1 MVKSNQN
8 QDERMQSFLVYAMVI
23 IVLIAMSFNIA
34 AGAAPAAPFLLQQ
47 AWAQIP
53 SSSDGTIAGADEGS
67 NNNNNNNNTRSLTFK
82 ELFARAKDSVVQVT
96 VSGTPLSFANNSTF
110 GIGSGFV
117 FDRQGHIVTNN
128 HVIYGGS
135 NVTVTFSNGTIY
147 TAEVVGADMF
157 SDIAVL
163 KVVTKEEQ
171 ETTQGVNKGLIP
183 LPLGNSS
190 ILSIGD
196 EVAAIGNPFGLTG
209 SMTTGVVS
217 GLGRLLPIQNTNIT
231 TIPGA
236 GAFSIP
242 NIIQTDAAINP
253 GNSGGPLLNTNGEVV
268 GLNTAGLSS
277 GPFSSGVGFSIPSDT
292 LRIIV
297 PALIANG
304 TYLHPWIGVAGTD
317 IIPEIALA
325 LDLEEARGFLVTE
338 ITPASPA
345 DMSGIRGGDMPI
357 TNITGFEELR
367 LGGDIIM
374 SVDNQKVNKTDD
386 LLSYIETN
394 KQVGDTVTMTILR
407 DGSLMEIGL
416 VLGSRPI
423 G

>member
-1 MVKSNQN
+1 
-8 QDERMQSFLVYAMVI
+8 MVI
-23 IVLIAMSFNIA
+23 FVVISLSFNVA
-34 AGAAPAAPFLLQQ
+34 AEATGLSPFLLQQ

-53 SSSDGTIAGADEGS
+53 SSNDGAIVGADEGS
-67 NNNNNNNNTRSLTFK
+67 NNNNNRSLTFK

-96 VSGTPLSFANNSTF
+96 VSGTPLSFANNSAF

-117 FDRQGHIVTNN
+117 FDSQGHIVTNN
-128 HVIYGGS
+128 HVIYGGR

-147 TAEVVGADMF
+147 TAEVVGTDMF

-163 KVVTKEEQ
+163 KVVTKEE
-171 ETTQGVNKGLIP
+171 ETAQGVSKGFIP

-190 ILSIGD
+190 MLAIGD

-217 GLGRLLPIQNTNIT
+217 GLGRLIPIQTTNIT
-231 TIPGA
+231 TTPEA
-236 GAFSIP
+236 RAFSIP

-253 GNSGGPLLNTNGEVV
+253 GNSGGPLLNMNGEVV
-268 GLNTAGLSS
+268 GLNTAILSS
-277 GPFSSGVGFSIPSDT
+277 GQFFSGIGFSIPSDT

-304 TYLHPWIGVAGTD
+304 TFLHPWIGVGGID
-317 IIPEIALA
+317 ITPEIALA
-325 LDLEEARGFLVTE
+325 LGLEEARGLLVVDV
-338 ITPASPA
+338 TPGSPA
-345 DMSGIRGGDMPI
+345 DKSGIRGGDTPI
-357 TNITGFEELR
+357 ANITGFEELR

-374 SVDNQKVNKTDD
+374 NVDDQRVNKTDD

-407 DGSLMEIGL
+407 DGKLIEIDL

>member
-1 MVKSNQN
+1 
-8 QDERMQSFLVYAMVI
+8 MVI
-23 IVLIAMSFNIA
+23 FVVITMSFNVAAIA
-34 AGAAPAAPFLLQQ
+34 TGPAPFLLQQ
-47 AWAQIP
+47 ARAQIQ
-53 SSSDGTIAGADEGS
+53 SSNDGAIMGADEGS
-67 NNNNNNNNTRSLTFK
+67 NNNNNSLTFK

-96 VSGTPLSFANNSTF
+96 VRGTPLPFVNNLTLA
-110 GIGSGFV
+110 IGSGFV

-135 NVTVTFSNGTIY
+135 NVTITFSNGTIY
-147 TAEVVGADMF
+147 TAEVVGADIF

-163 KVVTKEEQ
+163 KVVTKEE
-171 ETTQGVNKGLIP
+171 ETAQGVSKGFIP

-190 ILSIGD
+190 MLAIGD

-217 GLGRLLPIQNTNIT
+217 GLGRLIPIQTTNIT
-231 TIPGA
+231 TTPEA
-236 GAFSIP
+236 RAFSIP

-253 GNSGGPLLNTNGEVV
+253 GNSGGPLLNMNGEVV
-268 GLNTAGLSS
+268 GLNTAILSS
-277 GPFSSGVGFSIPSDT
+277 GQFFSGIGFSIPSDT

-304 TYLHPWIGVAGTD
+304 TYLHPWVGVGGTD
-317 IIPEIALA
+317 ITPEIALA
-325 LDLEEARGFLVTE
+325 LGLEEARGFLVTD
-338 ITPASPA
+338 ITPSSPA
-345 DMSGIRGGDMPI
+345 DKSGIRGGDMPI
-357 TNITGFEELR
+357 TNITGFEGLR

-374 SVDNQKVNKTDD
+374 NVDDQRVNKTDD

-407 DGSLMEIGL
+407 DGKLIEIDL

>member
-1 MVKSNQN
+1 MRSF
-8 QDERMQSFLVYAMVI
+8 FLVYVVVI
-23 IVLIAMSFNIA
+23 FVLITMSFNIA
-34 AGAAPAAPFLLQQ
+34 AGTAPAAPFLLQQ
-47 AWAQIP
+47 VWAQIP
-53 SSSDGTIAGADEGS
+53 SSNDRAIVGADEGS
-67 NNNNNNNNTRSLTFK
+67 NNNNNNNRSLTFK

-96 VSGTPLSFANNSTF
+96 VSGTPLSFANNSAF

-117 FDRQGHIVTNN
+117 FDSQGHIVTNN

-147 TAEVVGADMF
+147 TAEVVGTDVF

-163 KVVTKEEQ
+163 KLVTKEEQ
-171 ETTQGVNKGLIP
+171 ETTQGVSKGLIP

-190 ILSIGD
+190 MLSIGE

-217 GLGRLLPIQNTNIT
+217 GLGRLLPIQTTNIT

-253 GNSGGPLLNTNGEVV
+253 GNSGGPLLNKNGQVV
-268 GLNTAGLSS
+268 GLNTAGLLS
-277 GPFSSGVGFSIPSDT
+277 GQFSSGIGFSIPSDT
-292 LRIIV
+292 LRRIV

-304 TYLHPWIGVAGTD
+304 TYLHPWIGVAGPD

-325 LDLEEARGFLVTE
+325 LGLGEARGFLVTE
-338 ITPASPA
+338 IAPGSPA
-345 DMSGIRGGDMPI
+345 DRSGIRGGDMPV

-374 SVDNQKVNKTDD
+374 NVDDQKVNKTDD

-407 DGSLMEIGL
+407 DGNLIEIDL
-416 VLGSRPI
+416 VLEARPM

>member
-1 MVKSNQN
+1 
-8 QDERMQSFLVYAMVI
+8 MVI
-23 IVLIAMSFNIA
+23 FVVIIMSFNVA
-34 AGAAPAAPFLLQQ
+34 AGATGPAPFLLQQ
-47 AWAQIP
+47 AWAQIQ
-53 SSSDGTIAGADEGS
+53 SSNDGAIMGADEGG
-67 NNNNNNNNTRSLTFK
+67 NNNNNNSLTFK

-96 VSGTPLSFANNSTF
+96 VRGTPFPFVDNSTF
-110 GIGSGFV
+110 AIGSGFV
-117 FDRQGHIVTNN
+117 FDRQGHIITNN

-147 TAEVVGADMF
+147 TAEVVGADIF

-163 KVVTKEEQ
+163 NVVTKEE
-171 ETTQGVNKGLIP
+171 ESAQGVSKEFIP

-190 ILSIGD
+190 ILAIGD

-217 GLGRLLPIQNTNIT
+217 GLGRLIPIQTTNIT
-231 TIPGA
+231 TTPEA
-236 GAFSIP
+236 RAFSIP

-253 GNSGGPLLNTNGEVV
+253 GNSGGPLLNMNGEVV
-268 GLNTAGLSS
+268 GLNTAVLSS
-277 GPFSSGVGFSIPSDT
+277 GQFFSGIGFSIPSDT
-292 LRIIV
+292 LRTIV

-304 TYLHPWIGVAGTD
+304 TYLHPWVGIAGTD

-325 LDLEEARGFLVTE
+325 LGLEEARGVLVVD
-338 ITPASPA
+338 ITPGSPA
-345 DMSGIRGGDMPI
+345 DKSGIRGGDMPV
-357 TNITGFEELR
+357 TNITGIEELR

-374 SVDNQKVNKTDD
+374 NVDDQRVNKTDD

-407 DGSLMEIGL
+407 DGELIEIDL
-416 VLGSRPI
+416 VLGSRPA

>member
-1 MVKSNQN
+1 
-8 QDERMQSFLVYAMVI
+8 MVI
-23 IVLIAMSFNIA
+23 FVVITMSFNVAAIA
-34 AGAAPAAPFLLQQ
+34 TGPAPFLLQQ
-47 AWAQIP
+47 ARAQIQ
-53 SSSDGTIAGADEGS
+53 SSNDGAITGADEGS
-67 NNNNNNNNTRSLTFK
+67 NNNNNNNSLTFK

-96 VSGTPLSFANNSTF
+96 VRGTPSPFVNNLTLA
-110 GIGSGFV
+110 IGSGFV

-147 TAEVVGADMF
+147 TAEVVGADIF

-163 KVVTKEEQ
+163 KVVTKEE
-171 ETTQGVNKGLIP
+171 ETAQGVSKGFIP

-190 ILSIGD
+190 MLAIGD

-217 GLGRLLPIQNTNIT
+217 GLGRLIPIQTTNIT
-231 TIPGA
+231 TTPEA
-236 GAFSIP
+236 AAFSIP

-253 GNSGGPLLNTNGEVV
+253 GNSGGPLLNMKGEVV
-268 GLNTAGLSS
+268 GLNTAILSS
-277 GPFSSGVGFSIPSDT
+277 GEFFSGIGFSIPSDT

-304 TYLHPWIGVAGTD
+304 TYLHPWVGVGGTD
-317 IIPEIALA
+317 VTPEIALA
-325 LDLEEARGFLVTE
+325 LGLEEAKGFLVTD
-338 ITPASPA
+338 IIPGSPA
-345 DMSGIRGGDMPI
+345 DEYGIRGGDMPI
-357 TNITGFEELR
+357 SNITGFEGLR

-374 SVDNQKVNKTDD
+374 KVDDQIVNKTDD
-386 LLSYIETN
+386 FLSYIETK

-407 DGSLMEIGL
+407 DGKLIEIDL

>member
-1 MVKSNQN
+1 
-8 QDERMQSFLVYAMVI
+8 MVI
-23 IVLIAMSFNIA
+23 FVVITMSFNVAAIA
-34 AGAAPAAPFLLQQ
+34 TGPAPFLLQQ
-47 AWAQIP
+47 ARAQIQ
-53 SSSDGTIAGADEGS
+53 SSNDGAIMGADEGS
-67 NNNNNNNNTRSLTFK
+67 NNNNNTLTFK

-96 VSGTPLSFANNSTF
+96 VRGTPLPFVNNLTLA
-110 GIGSGFV
+110 IGSGFV

-128 HVIYGGS
+128 HVIYGGGS

-147 TAEVVGADMF
+147 TAEVVGADLF

-163 KVVTKEEQ
+163 KVVTKEE
-171 ETTQGVNKGLIP
+171 ETAQGVSKGFIP

-190 ILSIGD
+190 MLAIGD

-217 GLGRLLPIQNTNIT
+217 GLGRLIPIQTTNIT
-231 TIPGA
+231 TTPEA
-236 GAFSIP
+236 RAFSIP

-253 GNSGGPLLNTNGEVV
+253 GNSGGPLLNMKGEVV
-268 GLNTAGLSS
+268 GLNTAILSS
-277 GPFSSGVGFSIPSDT
+277 GEFFSGIGFSIPSDT
-292 LRIIV
+292 LRIII

-304 TYLHPWIGVAGTD
+304 TYLHPWVGVGGTD
-317 IIPEIALA
+317 ITPEIALA
-325 LDLEEARGFLVTE
+325 LGLEEARGFLVTD
-338 ITPASPA
+338 IAPGSPA
-345 DMSGIRGGDMPI
+345 DKSGIRGGDTPI

-374 SVDNQKVNKTDD
+374 NVDDQRVNKTDD

-407 DGSLMEIGL
+407 DGKLIEIDL

>member
-1 MVKSNQN
+1 
-8 QDERMQSFLVYAMVI
+8 MVI
-23 IVLIAMSFNIA
+23 FVLVTMSFNIA
-34 AGAAPAAPFLLQQ
+34 AGAVPAAPFLLQQ

-53 SSSDGTIAGADEGS
+53 SSNDGAIVGADEGS
-67 NNNNNNNNTRSLTFK
+67 NNNSNRSLTFK

-96 VSGTPLSFANNSTF
+96 VSGTPLSFGNNSIF

-117 FDRQGHIVTNN
+117 IDSQGHIVTNN

-147 TAEVVGADMF
+147 TAEVVGADIF

-171 ETTQGVNKGLIP
+171 ETTEGVNKGLIP

-190 ILSIGD
+190 MLSIGD

-217 GLGRLLPIQNTNIT
+217 GLGRLLPIQTTNIT
-231 TIPGA
+231 TLPGA

-253 GNSGGPLLNTNGEVV
+253 GNSGGPLLNRNGEVV

-277 GPFSSGVGFSIPSDT
+277 GQFSSGIGFSVPSDT
-292 LRIIV
+292 LRTIV

-325 LDLEEARGFLVTE
+325 LGLEEARGFLVTE
-338 ITPASPA
+338 ITPGSPA
-345 DMSGIRGGDMPI
+345 DKSGIRGGDMPV

-374 SVDNQKVNKTDD
+374 NVDDQKVNKTDD

-407 DGSLMEIGL
+407 DGNLIEIDL

>member
-1 MVKSNQN
+1 
-8 QDERMQSFLVYAMVI
+8 MQSFLVYAMVI
-23 IVLIAMSFNIA
+23 IVLIAMSFNID

-53 SSSDGTIAGADEGS
+53 SSSDGAIAGADEGS
-67 NNNNNNNNTRSLTFK
+67 NNNNSNTRSLTFK

-163 KVVTKEEQ
+163 KVVTKEEE

-277 GPFSSGVGFSIPSDT
+277 GPFSSGIGFSIPSDT
-292 LRIIV
+292 IRIIV

-304 TYLHPWIGVAGTD
+304 TYLHPWIGVAGAD

-325 LDLEEARGFLVTE
+325 LGLEEARGFLVTE

>member
-1 MVKSNQN
+1 
-8 QDERMQSFLVYAMVI
+8 MVI
-23 IVLIAMSFNIA
+23 FVLITMSFKIA
-34 AGAAPAAPFLLQQ
+34 AGAAPAAQFLLQQ
-47 AWAQIP
+47 TWAQIP
-53 SSSDGTIAGADEGS
+53 SSNDGAIVGADEGS
-67 NNNNNNNNTRSLTFK
+67 NNNNNRSLTFK
-82 ELFARAKDSVVQVT
+82 ELFARANDSVVQVT
-96 VSGTPLSFANNSTF
+96 VSGTPLSSANNSAI

-117 FDRQGHIVTNN
+117 FDSQGHIVTNN

-147 TAEVVGADMF
+147 TAEVVGTDMF

-163 KVVTKEEQ
+163 KVVTKEGQ
-171 ETTQGVNKGLIP
+171 ETTQGMNEGLIP

-190 ILSIGD
+190 MLSIGD

-217 GLGRLLPIQNTNIT
+217 GLGRLLPIQTTNIT

-277 GPFSSGVGFSIPSDT
+277 GQFSSGIGFSIPSDT

-325 LDLEEARGFLVTE
+325 LGLEEARGFLVTE
-338 ITPASPA
+338 ITPGSPA
-345 DMSGIRGGDMPI
+345 DKSGIRGGDMPV

-374 SVDNQKVNKTDD
+374 NVDDQKVNKTDD

-407 DGSLMEIGL
+407 DDNLIEIDL

>member
-1 MVKSNQN
+1 
-8 QDERMQSFLVYAMVI
+8 
-23 IVLIAMSFNIA
+23 
-34 AGAAPAAPFLLQQ
+34 
-47 AWAQIP
+47 
-53 SSSDGTIAGADEGS
+53 
-67 NNNNNNNNTRSLTFK
+67 
-82 ELFARAKDSVVQVT
+82 VVQVT
-96 VSGTPLSFANNSTF
+96 VRGTPLAFVNNSAF
-110 GIGSGFV
+110 AIGSGFV

-128 HVIYGGS
+128 HVIFGGP

-163 KVVTKEEQ
+163 KVVTKEE
-171 ETTQGVNKGLIP
+171 ETAQGVSKGFIP
-183 LPLGNSS
+183 LQLGNSS
-190 ILSIGD
+190 NLAIGD

-217 GLGRLLPIQNTNIT
+217 GLGRLIPIQTTNIT
-231 TIPGA
+231 TTPEA
-236 GAFSIP
+236 RAFSIP

-253 GNSGGPLLNTNGEVV
+253 GNSGGPLLNMNGEVV
-268 GLNTAGLSS
+268 GLNTAVLSS
-277 GPFSSGVGFSIPSDT
+277 GQFFSGIGFSIPSDT

-304 TYLHPWIGVAGTD
+304 TYLHPWVGVAGID
-317 IIPEIALA
+317 ITPEIALA
-325 LDLEEARGFLVTE
+325 LGLEEARGLLVVD
-338 ITPASPA
+338 ITPGSPA
-345 DMSGIRGGDMPI
+345 DKSGIRGGDMPI

-374 SVDNQKVNKTDD
+374 NVDDQRVNKTDD

-407 DGSLMEIGL
+407 DGKLIEIDL

>member
-1 MVKSNQN
+1 
-8 QDERMQSFLVYAMVI
+8 MVI
-23 IVLIAMSFNIA
+23 FVIITMSFNIA
-34 AGAAPAAPFLLQQ
+34 AGATPAAPFLLQQ

-53 SSSDGTIAGADEGS
+53 SSSDGAIAGADEGS
-67 NNNNNNNNTRSLTFK
+67 NNTNNNNSSLTFK

-96 VSGTPLSFANNSTF
+96 VSGTPLPFVNNSAF

-117 FDRQGHIVTNN
+117 FDSQGHIVTNN

-163 KVVTKEEQ
+163 EVVTKEEQ

-190 ILSIGD
+190 MLSIGD

-217 GLGRLLPIQNTNIT
+217 GLGRLLPIQATNIT

-277 GPFSSGVGFSIPSDT
+277 GPISSGIGFSIPSDT

-304 TYLHPWIGVAGTD
+304 TYLHPWIGVAGTV

-325 LDLEEARGFLVTE
+325 LGLEEARGFLVTE
-338 ITPASPA
+338 ITPGSPA
-345 DMSGIRGGDMPI
+345 DKSGIRGGDMPI

-386 LLSYIETN
+386 LISYIETN

>member
-1 MVKSNQN
+1 
-8 QDERMQSFLVYAMVI
+8 MVI
-23 IVLIAMSFNIA
+23 FVVISLSFNVA
-34 AGAAPAAPFLLQQ
+34 AGATVPSPFLLQQ

-53 SSSDGTIAGADEGS
+53 SSNDGAIMGADEGS
-67 NNNNNNNNTRSLTFK
+67 NNNNNNSSLTFK

-96 VSGTPLSFANNSTF
+96 VRGTPLAFVNNSIF
-110 GIGSGFV
+110 AIGSGFI
-117 FDRQGHIVTNN
+117 FDSQGHIVTNN
-128 HVIYGGS
+128 HVVYGGS

-147 TAEVVGADMF
+147 TAEVVGADLF

-163 KVVTKEEQ
+163 KVVTKEE
-171 ETTQGVNKGLIP
+171 ETAQGVSKGFIP

-190 ILSIGD
+190 MLAIGD

-209 SMTTGVVS
+209 SMTTGIVS
-217 GLGRLLPIQNTNIT
+217 GLGRLIPIQTTNIT
-231 TIPGA
+231 TTPET

-253 GNSGGPLLNTNGEVV
+253 GNSGGPLLNMKGEVV
-268 GLNTAGLSS
+268 GLNTAILSS
-277 GPFSSGVGFSIPSDT
+277 GEFFSGIGFSIPSDT
-292 LRIIV
+292 LRIII

-304 TYLHPWIGVAGTD
+304 TYLHPWVGVGGTD
-317 IIPEIALA
+317 ITPDIALA
-325 LDLEEARGFLVTE
+325 LGLEEARGFLVTD
-338 ITPASPA
+338 IAPGSPA
-345 DMSGIRGGDMPI
+345 DKSGIRGGDTPI

-374 SVDNQKVNKTDD
+374 NVDDQRVNKTDD

-407 DGSLMEIGL
+407 DGKLIEIDL

>member
-1 MVKSNQN
+1 
-8 QDERMQSFLVYAMVI
+8 MVI
-23 IVLIAMSFNIA
+23 FVVITMSFNVAAIA
-34 AGAAPAAPFLLQQ
+34 TGPAPFLLQQ
-47 AWAQIP
+47 ARAQIQ
-53 SSSDGTIAGADEGS
+53 SSNDGAIMGADEGS
-67 NNNNNNNNTRSLTFK
+67 NNNNNSLTFK

-96 VSGTPLSFANNSTF
+96 VRGTPLPFVNNLTLA
-110 GIGSGFV
+110 IGSGFV

-147 TAEVVGADMF
+147 TAEVVGADIF

-163 KVVTKEEQ
+163 KVVTKEE
-171 ETTQGVNKGLIP
+171 ETAQGVNKGFIP

-190 ILSIGD
+190 MLAIGD

-217 GLGRLLPIQNTNIT
+217 GLGRLIPIQTTNIT
-231 TIPGA
+231 TTPEA
-236 GAFSIP
+236 RAFSIP

-253 GNSGGPLLNTNGEVV
+253 GNSGGPLLNMNGEVV
-268 GLNTAGLSS
+268 GLNTAVLSS
-277 GPFSSGVGFSIPSDT
+277 GQFFSGIGFSIPSDT

-304 TYLHPWIGVAGTD
+304 TYLHPWVGVAGID
-317 IIPEIALA
+317 ITPEIALA
-325 LDLEEARGFLVTE
+325 LGLEEARGLLVVD
-338 ITPASPA
+338 ITPDSPA
-345 DMSGIRGGDMPI
+345 DKSGIRGGDMPI

-374 SVDNQKVNKTDD
+374 NVDDQRVNKTDD

-407 DGSLMEIGL
+407 DGKLIEIDL

>member
-1 MVKSNQN
+1 MVKSNQKH
-8 QDERMQSFLVYAMVI
+8 DECVRPFLVYAMVI
-23 IVLIAMSFNIA
+23 FVVITMSFNVT
-34 AGAAPAAPFLLQQ
+34 AGATEPALFLLQH
-47 AWAQIP
+47 AWAQIQ
-53 SSSDGTIAGADEGS
+53 SSNDGAVVGADEGS
-67 NNNNNNNNTRSLTFK
+67 NNNNSSLTFK

-96 VSGTPLSFANNSTF
+96 VRGTPLPFVNNSAF
-110 GIGSGFV
+110 AIGSGFV

-135 NVTVTFSNGTIY
+135 NVTVTFSNGSIY
-147 TAEVVGADMF
+147 TAEVVGADIF

-163 KVVTKEEQ
+163 KVITKEGESA
-171 ETTQGVNKGLIP
+171 QGVSQGFIP

-190 ILSIGD
+190 VLAIGD

-217 GLGRLLPIQNTNIT
+217 GLGRLIPIQTTNIT
-231 TIPGA
+231 TTPEA
-236 GAFSIP
+236 RAFSIP

-253 GNSGGPLLNTNGEVV
+253 GNSGGPLLNMKGEVV
-268 GLNTAGLSS
+268 GLNTAILSS
-277 GPFSSGVGFSIPSDT
+277 AQFFSGIGFSIPSET
-292 LRIIV
+292 LRIVV

-304 TYLHPWIGVAGTD
+304 TYLHPWVGVAGTD
-317 IIPEIALA
+317 ITPEIALA
-325 LDLEEARGFLVTE
+325 LGLEEARGFLVTD
-338 ITPASPA
+338 ITPGSPA
-345 DMSGIRGGDMPI
+345 DKSGIRGGDMPF

-374 SVDNQKVNKTDD
+374 NVDDQRVNKTDD

-407 DGSLMEIGL
+407 DGELIEIDL

>member
-8 QDERMQSFLVYAMVI
+8 QDECVRSFLVYAMATFG
-23 IVLIAMSFNIA
+23 LFTMSFNTA

-53 SSSDGTIAGADEGS
+53 SINDGAIIVGADEGGNNSS
-67 NNNNNNNNTRSLTFK
+67 NINRSLTFK
-82 ELFARAKDSVVQVT
+82 ELFARANDSVVQVT
-96 VSGTPLSFANNSTF
+96 VSGMPLSFANNSAF

-117 FDRQGHIVTNN
+117 FDSQGHIVTNN
-128 HVIYGGS
+128 HVIHGGS

-147 TAEVVGADMF
+147 PAEVVGADIF

-171 ETTQGVNKGLIP
+171 AITQGENKGLIP

-190 ILSIGD
+190 MLSIGD

-217 GLGRLLPIQNTNIT
+217 GLGRLLPIQTTNIT

-277 GPFSSGVGFSIPSDT
+277 GQFSSGIGFSIPSDT

-325 LDLEEARGFLVTE
+325 LGLEEARGFLVTE
-338 ITPASPA
+338 ITPGSPA
-345 DMSGIRGGDMPI
+345 DKSGIRGGDMPV

-374 SVDNQKVNKTDD
+374 NVDDRKVNKTDD
-386 LLSYIETN
+386 LLAYIETN
-394 KQVGDTVTMTILR
+394 KQVGDTVTLNVLR
-407 DGSLMEIGL
+407 DGELIEIDL
-416 VLGSRPI
+416 VLGYRPI

>member
-1 MVKSNQN
+1 
-8 QDERMQSFLVYAMVI
+8 MVI
-23 IVLIAMSFNIA
+23 FILITMSFNIA
-34 AGAAPAAPFLLQQ
+34 AGAAAPAAPFLLQKV
-47 AWAQIP
+47 WAQIP
-53 SSSDGTIAGADEGS
+53 SSNDGAIVGADEGS
-67 NNNNNNNNTRSLTFK
+67 NNNNNNNNISLTFK

-96 VSGTPLSFANNSTF
+96 VSGTPLSLANNSAF

-117 FDRQGHIVTNN
+117 FDSQGHIVTNN

-147 TAEVVGADMF
+147 TAEVVGTDVF

-163 KVVTKEEQ
+163 KVVSKEEQ
-171 ETTQGVNKGLIP
+171 GTTQGVEKGLIP

-190 ILSIGD
+190 MLSIGE

-217 GLGRLLPIQNTNIT
+217 GLGRLLPIQTTNIT

-253 GNSGGPLLNTNGEVV
+253 GNSGGPLLNKNGQVV
-268 GLNTAGLSS
+268 GLNTAGLLS
-277 GPFSSGVGFSIPSDT
+277 GQFSSGIGFSIPSDT
-292 LRIIV
+292 LGRIV

-304 TYLHPWIGVAGTD
+304 TYLHPWIGVAGPD

-325 LDLEEARGFLVTE
+325 LGLGEARGFLVTE
-338 ITPASPA
+338 IAPGSPA
-345 DMSGIRGGDMPI
+345 DKSGIRGGDMPV

-374 SVDNQKVNKTDD
+374 NVDDQKVNKTDD

-407 DGSLMEIGL
+407 DGNLIEMDL
-416 VLGSRPI
+416 VLGARPI

>member
-1 MVKSNQN
+1 
-8 QDERMQSFLVYAMVI
+8 MVI
-23 IVLIAMSFNIA
+23 FVVITMSFNVAAIA
-34 AGAAPAAPFLLQQ
+34 TGPAPFLLQQ
-47 AWAQIP
+47 ARAQIQ
-53 SSSDGTIAGADEGS
+53 SSNDGAIMGADEGS
-67 NNNNNNNNTRSLTFK
+67 NNNNNSLTFK

-96 VSGTPLSFANNSTF
+96 VRGTPSPFVNNLTLA
-110 GIGSGFV
+110 IGSGFV

-147 TAEVVGADMF
+147 TAEVVGADIF

-163 KVVTKEEQ
+163 KVVTKEE
-171 ETTQGVNKGLIP
+171 ETAQGVSKGSIP

-190 ILSIGD
+190 MLAIGD

-217 GLGRLLPIQNTNIT
+217 GLGRLIPIQTTNIT
-231 TIPGA
+231 TTPEA
-236 GAFSIP
+236 RAFSIP

-253 GNSGGPLLNTNGEVV
+253 GNSGGPLLNMNGEVV
-268 GLNTAGLSS
+268 GLNTAVLSS
-277 GPFSSGVGFSIPSDT
+277 GQFFSGIGFSIPSDT

-304 TYLHPWIGVAGTD
+304 TYLHPWVGVAGID
-317 IIPEIALA
+317 ITPEIALA
-325 LDLEEARGFLVTE
+325 LGLEEARGLLVVD
-338 ITPASPA
+338 ITPGSPA
-345 DMSGIRGGDMPI
+345 DKSGIRGGDMPI

-374 SVDNQKVNKTDD
+374 NVDDQRVNKTDD

-394 KQVGDTVTMTILR
+394 KQVGDTVTMAILR
-407 DGSLMEIGL
+407 DGKLIEIDL

>member
-1 MVKSNQN
+1 MIKSNQN
-8 QDERMQSFLVYAMVI
+8 HDQCVRSFLVYAMVI
-23 IVLIAMSFNIA
+23 FVVITMSFNLA
-34 AGAAPAAPFLLQQ
+34 AGATGPGPLLLQQ
-47 AWAQIP
+47 AWAQIQ
-53 SSSDGTIAGADEGS
+53 SSNDGAIMGADEGS
-67 NNNNNNNNTRSLTFK
+67 NNNNNNSLTFK

-96 VSGTPLSFANNSTF
+96 VRGTPLAFVNNSTF
-110 GIGSGFV
+110 AIGSGFV

-147 TAEVVGADMF
+147 TAEVLGADMF

-163 KVVTKEEQ
+163 KVVTKEE
-171 ETTQGVNKGLIP
+171 ETAQGVSKGFIP

-190 ILSIGD
+190 MLAIGD

-217 GLGRLLPIQNTNIT
+217 GLGRLIPIQTTNIT
-231 TIPGA
+231 TTPEA
-236 GAFSIP
+236 RAFSIP

-253 GNSGGPLLNTNGEVV
+253 GNSGGPLLNMNGEVV
-268 GLNTAGLSS
+268 GLNTAVLSS
-277 GPFSSGVGFSIPSDT
+277 GQFFSGIGFSIPSDT

-304 TYLHPWIGVAGTD
+304 TYLHPWVGVAGTD
-317 IIPEIALA
+317 ITPEIALA
-325 LDLEEARGFLVTE
+325 LGLEEAGGFLVAD
-338 ITPASPA
+338 ITPGSPA
-345 DMSGIRGGDMPI
+345 DKSGIRGGDMPV

-374 SVDNQKVNKTDD
+374 NVDDQRVNKTDD

-407 DGSLMEIGL
+407 DGKLIEIDL
-416 VLGSRPI
+416 VLESRPI

>member
-1 MVKSNQN
+1 
-8 QDERMQSFLVYAMVI
+8 
-23 IVLIAMSFNIA
+23 MSFNIA
-34 AGAAPAAPFLLQQ
+34 AGTAPAAPFLLQKV
-47 AWAQIP
+47 WAQIP
-53 SSSDGTIAGADEGS
+53 SSDDGTIVGADEGS
-67 NNNNNNNNTRSLTFK
+67 NNNNNNNRSLTFK

-96 VSGTPLSFANNSTF
+96 VSGMPLSFANNSAF

-117 FDRQGHIVTNN
+117 FDSQGHIVTNN

-147 TAEVVGADMF
+147 TAEVVGTDVF

-163 KVVTKEEQ
+163 KLDSKEEQ
-171 ETTQGVNKGLIP
+171 ETTQGVEKGLIP

-190 ILSIGD
+190 MLSIGE

-217 GLGRLLPIQNTNIT
+217 GLGRLLPIQTTNIT

-253 GNSGGPLLNTNGEVV
+253 GNSGGPLLNKNGQVV
-268 GLNTAGLSS
+268 GLNTAGLLS
-277 GPFSSGVGFSIPSDT
+277 GQFSSGIGFSIPSDT
-292 LRIIV
+292 LGRIV

-304 TYLHPWIGVAGTD
+304 TYLHPWIGVAGPD

-325 LDLEEARGFLVTE
+325 LGLGEARGFLVTE
-338 ITPASPA
+338 IAPGSPA
-345 DMSGIRGGDMPI
+345 DKSGIRGGDMPV

-374 SVDNQKVNKTDD
+374 NVDDQKVNKTDD

-407 DGSLMEIGL
+407 DGNLIEIDL

>member
-1 MVKSNQN
+1 
-8 QDERMQSFLVYAMVI
+8 MVI
-23 IVLIAMSFNIA
+23 FVVITMSFNVAAIA
-34 AGAAPAAPFLLQQ
+34 TGPAPFLLQQ
-47 AWAQIP
+47 ARAQIQ
-53 SSSDGTIAGADEGS
+53 SSNDGAIMGADEGS
-67 NNNNNNNNTRSLTFK
+67 NNNNNSLTFK

-96 VSGTPLSFANNSTF
+96 VRGTPLPFVNNLTLA
-110 GIGSGFV
+110 IGSGFV

-147 TAEVVGADMF
+147 TAEVVGADIF

-163 KVVTKEEQ
+163 KVVTKEE
-171 ETTQGVNKGLIP
+171 ETAQGVNKGFIP

-190 ILSIGD
+190 MLAIGD

-217 GLGRLLPIQNTNIT
+217 GLGRLIPIQTTNIT
-231 TIPGA
+231 TTPEA
-236 GAFSIP
+236 RAFSIP

-253 GNSGGPLLNTNGEVV
+253 GNSGGPLLNMNGEVI
-268 GLNTAGLSS
+268 GLNTAVLSS
-277 GPFSSGVGFSIPSDT
+277 GIGFSIPSDT

-304 TYLHPWIGVAGTD
+304 TYLHPWVGVAGID
-317 IIPEIALA
+317 ITPEIALA
-325 LDLEEARGFLVTE
+325 LGLEEARGLLVVD
-338 ITPASPA
+338 ITPGSPA
-345 DMSGIRGGDMPI
+345 DKSGIRGGDMPI

-374 SVDNQKVNKTDD
+374 NVDDQRVNKTDD

-407 DGSLMEIGL
+407 DGKLIEIDL

>member
-1 MVKSNQN
+1 
-8 QDERMQSFLVYAMVI
+8 MVI
-23 IVLIAMSFNIA
+23 FVVITMSFNVAAIA
-34 AGAAPAAPFLLQQ
+34 TGPAPFLLQQ
-47 AWAQIP
+47 ARAQIQ
-53 SSSDGTIAGADEGS
+53 SSNDGAIMGADEGS
-67 NNNNNNNNTRSLTFK
+67 NNNNNSLTFK

-96 VSGTPLSFANNSTF
+96 VRGTPLPFVNNLTLA
-110 GIGSGFV
+110 IGSGFV

-147 TAEVVGADMF
+147 TAEVVGADIF

-163 KVVTKEEQ
+163 KVVTKEE
-171 ETTQGVNKGLIP
+171 ETAQGVNKGFIP

-190 ILSIGD
+190 MLAIGD

-217 GLGRLLPIQNTNIT
+217 GLGRLIPIQTTNIT
-231 TIPGA
+231 TTPEA
-236 GAFSIP
+236 RAFSIP

-253 GNSGGPLLNTNGEVV
+253 GNSGGPLLNMNGEVI
-268 GLNTAGLSS
+268 GLNTAVLSS
-277 GPFSSGVGFSIPSDT
+277 GQFFSGIGFSIPSDT

-304 TYLHPWIGVAGTD
+304 TYLHPWVGVAGID
-317 IIPEIALA
+317 ITPEIALA
-325 LDLEEARGFLVTE
+325 LGLEEARGLLVAD
-338 ITPASPA
+338 ITPGSPA
-345 DMSGIRGGDMPI
+345 DKSGIRGGDMPI

-367 LGGDIIM
+367 LGGDIITN
-374 SVDNQKVNKTDD
+374 VDDQRVNKTDD

-407 DGSLMEIGL
+407 DGKLIEIDL

>member
-8 QDERMQSFLVYAMVI
+8 HDKCVRPFLVYVMVI
-23 IVLIAMSFNIA
+23 FVVITMSFNVTV
-34 AGAAPAAPFLLQQ
+34 GATGPAPLLLKH
-47 AWAQIP
+47 AWAQIQ
-53 SSSDGTIAGADEGS
+53 SSNDGAIMGADEES
-67 NNNNNNNNTRSLTFK
+67 NNNNNNSLTFK

-96 VSGTPLSFANNSTF
+96 VRGAPLAFANNSAFT
-110 GIGSGFV
+110 IGSGFV
-117 FDRQGHIVTNN
+117 FDMQGHIVTNN
-128 HVIYGGS
+128 HVIEGGS

-147 TAEVVGADMF
+147 TAEVVGADIF

-163 KVVTKEEQ
+163 NVVTKEE
-171 ETTQGVNKGLIP
+171 ESAQGVSEGFIP

-190 ILSIGD
+190 ILAIGD

-217 GLGRLLPIQNTNIT
+217 GLGRLIPIQTTNIT
-231 TIPGA
+231 TIPEA
-236 GAFSIP
+236 RASSIP

-253 GNSGGPLLNTNGEVV
+253 GNSGGPLLNMNGEVV
-268 GLNTAGLSS
+268 GLNTAVLSS
-277 GPFSSGVGFSIPSDT
+277 GQFFSGIGFSIPSDT
-292 LRIIV
+292 LRTIV

-304 TYLHPWIGVAGTD
+304 TYLHPWVGIAGTD
-317 IIPEIALA
+317 IVPEIALA
-325 LDLEEARGFLVTE
+325 LGLEEARGVLVVD
-338 ITPASPA
+338 ITPGSPA
-345 DMSGIRGGDMPI
+345 DKSGIRGGDMPV
-357 TNITGFEELR
+357 TNITGIEDLR

-374 SVDNQKVNKTDD
+374 NVDDQRVNKTDD

-407 DGSLMEIGL
+407 DGELIEIDL

>member
-8 QDERMQSFLVYAMVI
+8 HDQCVRPFLVYAMVI
-23 IVLIAMSFNIA
+23 FVVIIMSFNVA
-34 AGAAPAAPFLLQQ
+34 AGATRPAPFLLQQ
-47 AWAQIP
+47 AWAQIQ
-53 SSSDGTIAGADEGS
+53 SSNDGAIGEADEGS
-67 NNNNNNNNTRSLTFK
+67 NNNNNNSLTFK

-96 VSGTPLSFANNSTF
+96 VSGTPLSFVNNSAF

-117 FDRQGHIVTNN
+117 FDSQSHIITNN

-163 KVVTKEEQ
+163 KVVTKEE
-171 ETTQGVNKGLIP
+171 ESAQGVSEGFIP

-190 ILSIGD
+190 MLAIGD

-217 GLGRLLPIQNTNIT
+217 GLGRLIPIQTTNIT
-231 TIPGA
+231 TTPEA
-236 GAFSIP
+236 RAFSIP

-253 GNSGGPLLNTNGEVV
+253 GNSGGPLLNMNGEVV
-268 GLNTAGLSS
+268 GLNTAVLSS
-277 GPFSSGVGFSIPSDT
+277 GQFFSGIGFSIPSDT

-304 TYLHPWIGVAGTD
+304 TYLHPWVGVAGTD
-317 IIPEIALA
+317 ITPEIALA
-325 LDLEEARGFLVTE
+325 LGLEEARGLLVVD
-338 ITPASPA
+338 ITPGSPA
-345 DMSGIRGGDMPI
+345 DKSGIRGGDMPV
-357 TNITGFEELR
+357 TNITGIEELR

-374 SVDNQKVNKTDD
+374 NVDDQRVNKTDD

>member
-1 MVKSNQN
+1 M
-8 QDERMQSFLVYAMVI
+8 
-23 IVLIAMSFNIA
+23 
-34 AGAAPAAPFLLQQ
+34 
-47 AWAQIP
+47 
-53 SSSDGTIAGADEGS
+53 GADEGS
-67 NNNNNNNNTRSLTFK
+67 NNNNNNNSSLTFK

-96 VSGTPLSFANNSTF
+96 VRGTPLAFGNNSAF
-110 GIGSGFV
+110 AIGSGFV

-128 HVIYGGS
+128 HVIYGGT

-163 KVVTKEEQ
+163 KVVTKEE
-171 ETTQGVNKGLIP
+171 ETAQGVSKGFIP
-183 LPLGNSS
+183 LQLGNSS
-190 ILSIGD
+190 MLAIGD

-217 GLGRLLPIQNTNIT
+217 GLGRLIPIQTTNIT
-231 TIPGA
+231 TTPEA
-236 GAFSIP
+236 RAFSIP

-253 GNSGGPLLNTNGEVV
+253 GNSGGPLLNMNGEVV
-268 GLNTAGLSS
+268 GLNTAILSS
-277 GPFSSGVGFSIPSDT
+277 GQFFSGIGFSIPSDT

-304 TYLHPWIGVAGTD
+304 TYLHPWVGVGGTD
-317 IIPEIALA
+317 ITPEIALA
-325 LDLEEARGFLVTE
+325 LGLEEARGFLVTD
-338 ITPASPA
+338 ITPGSPA
-345 DMSGIRGGDMPI
+345 DKSGIRGGDMPI
-357 TNITGFEELR
+357 TNVTGFEELR

-374 SVDNQKVNKTDD
+374 NVDDQRVNNTDD

-407 DGSLMEIGL
+407 DGNLIEIDL

>member
-1 MVKSNQN
+1 
-8 QDERMQSFLVYAMVI
+8 MQSFLVYAMVI

-277 GPFSSGVGFSIPSDT
+277 GPFSSGIGFSIPSDT

>member
-1 MVKSNQN
+1 
-8 QDERMQSFLVYAMVI
+8 MVI
-23 IVLIAMSFNIA
+23 FVVITMSFNVAAIA
-34 AGAAPAAPFLLQQ
+34 TGPAPFLLQQ
-47 AWAQIP
+47 ARAQIQ
-53 SSSDGTIAGADEGS
+53 SSNDGAIMGADEGS
-67 NNNNNNNNTRSLTFK
+67 NNNNNSLTFK

-96 VSGTPLSFANNSTF
+96 VRGTPLPFVNNLTLA
-110 GIGSGFV
+110 IGSGFV

-147 TAEVVGADMF
+147 TAEVVGADIF

-163 KVVTKEEQ
+163 KVVTKEE
-171 ETTQGVNKGLIP
+171 ETAQGVSKGFIP

-190 ILSIGD
+190 MLAIGD

-217 GLGRLLPIQNTNIT
+217 GLGRLIPIQTTNIT
-231 TIPGA
+231 TTPEA
-236 GAFSIP
+236 RAFSIP

-253 GNSGGPLLNTNGEVV
+253 GNSGGPLLNMNGEVV
-268 GLNTAGLSS
+268 GLNTAILSS
-277 GPFSSGVGFSIPSDT
+277 GQFFSGIGFSIPSDT

-304 TYLHPWIGVAGTD
+304 TYLHPWVGVGGTD
-317 IIPEIALA
+317 ITPEIALA
-325 LDLEEARGFLVTE
+325 LGLEEARGFLVTD
-338 ITPASPA
+338 ITPGSPA
-345 DMSGIRGGDMPI
+345 DKSGIRGGDMPI
-357 TNITGFEELR
+357 TNVTGFEELR

-374 SVDNQKVNKTDD
+374 NVDDQRVNNTDD

-407 DGSLMEIGL
+407 DGNLIEIDL

>member
-1 MVKSNQN
+1 
-8 QDERMQSFLVYAMVI
+8 MVI
-23 IVLIAMSFNIA
+23 FVVITMSFNVA
-34 AGAAPAAPFLLQQ
+34 AGATGPAPFLLQQ
-47 AWAQIP
+47 AWAQIQ
-53 SSSDGTIAGADEGS
+53 SSNDGAIMGADEGS
-67 NNNNNNNNTRSLTFK
+67 NNNNNSLTFK

-96 VSGTPLSFANNSTF
+96 VRGTPLPFVNNLTLA
-110 GIGSGFV
+110 IGSGFV

-147 TAEVVGADMF
+147 TAEVVGADIF

-163 KVVTKEEQ
+163 KVVTKEE
-171 ETTQGVNKGLIP
+171 ETAQGVSKGFIP

-190 ILSIGD
+190 MLAIGD
-196 EVAAIGNPFGLTG
+196 EVAAIGNPLGLTG

-217 GLGRLLPIQNTNIT
+217 GLGRLIPIQTTNIT
-231 TIPGA
+231 TTPEA
-236 GAFSIP
+236 RAFSIP

-253 GNSGGPLLNTNGEVV
+253 GNSGGPLLNMNGEVV
-268 GLNTAGLSS
+268 GLNTAVLSS
-277 GPFSSGVGFSIPSDT
+277 GQFFSGIGFSIPSDT

-304 TYLHPWIGVAGTD
+304 TYLHPWVGVAGTD
-317 IIPEIALA
+317 ITPEIALA
-325 LDLEEARGFLVTE
+325 LGLEEARGFLVTD
-338 ITPASPA
+338 ITPGSPA
-345 DMSGIRGGDMPI
+345 DKSGIRGGDMPI

-374 SVDNQKVNKTDD
+374 NVDDQRVNKTDD

-407 DGSLMEIGL
+407 DGNLIEIDL

>member
-1 MVKSNQN
+1 
-8 QDERMQSFLVYAMVI
+8 MVI
-23 IVLIAMSFNIA
+23 FVLITMSFNIA
-34 AGAAPAAPFLLQQ
+34 AGTAPAAPFLLQQ
-47 AWAQIP
+47 VWAQIP
-53 SSSDGTIAGADEGS
+53 SSNDGAIVGADEGS
-67 NNNNNNNNTRSLTFK
+67 NNNNNNNNRSLTFK

-96 VSGTPLSFANNSTF
+96 VSGMPLSFANNSAF

-117 FDRQGHIVTNN
+117 FDSQGHIVTNN

-147 TAEVVGADMF
+147 TAEVVGTDMF

-163 KVVTKEEQ
+163 KVVSKGEQ
-171 ETTQGVNKGLIP
+171 ETTQGVDKGLIP

-190 ILSIGD
+190 MLSIGE

-217 GLGRLLPIQNTNIT
+217 GLGRLLPIQTTNIT

-253 GNSGGPLLNTNGEVV
+253 GNSGGPLLNKNGEVV
-268 GLNTAGLSS
+268 GLNTAGLLS
-277 GPFSSGVGFSIPSDT
+277 GQFSSGIGFSIPSDT
-292 LRIIV
+292 LRRIV

-304 TYLHPWIGVAGTD
+304 TYLHPWIGVAGPD

-325 LDLEEARGFLVTE
+325 LGLGEARGFLVTE
-338 ITPASPA
+338 IAPGSPA
-345 DMSGIRGGDMPI
+345 DESGIRGGDMPV

-374 SVDNQKVNKTDD
+374 NVDDQKVNKTDD

-394 KQVGDTVTMTILR
+394 KEVGDTVTMTILR
-407 DGSLMEIGL
+407 DGNLIEIDL
-416 VLGSRPI
+416 VLGARPI

>member
-1 MVKSNQN
+1 
-8 QDERMQSFLVYAMVI
+8 MVI
-23 IVLIAMSFNIA
+23 FVVITMSFNVAAIA
-34 AGAAPAAPFLLQQ
+34 TGPAPFLLQQ
-47 AWAQIP
+47 ARAQIQ
-53 SSSDGTIAGADEGS
+53 SSNDGAIMGADEGS
-67 NNNNNNNNTRSLTFK
+67 NNNNNSLTFK

-96 VSGTPLSFANNSTF
+96 VRGTPLPFVNNLTLA
-110 GIGSGFV
+110 IGSGFV

-147 TAEVVGADMF
+147 TAEVVGADIF

-163 KVVTKEEQ
+163 KVVTKEE
-171 ETTQGVNKGLIP
+171 ETAQGVNKGFIP

-190 ILSIGD
+190 MLAIGD

-217 GLGRLLPIQNTNIT
+217 GLGRLIPIQTTNIT
-231 TIPGA
+231 TTPEA
-236 GAFSIP
+236 RAFSIP

-253 GNSGGPLLNTNGEVV
+253 GNSGGPLLNMNGEVV
-268 GLNTAGLSS
+268 GLNTAILSS
-277 GPFSSGVGFSIPSDT
+277 GQFFSGIGFSIPSDT

-304 TYLHPWIGVAGTD
+304 TYLHPWVGVGGTD
-317 IIPEIALA
+317 ITPEIALA
-325 LDLEEARGFLVTE
+325 LGLEEARGFLVTD
-338 ITPASPA
+338 ITPGSPA
-345 DMSGIRGGDMPI
+345 DKSGIRGGDMPI
-357 TNITGFEELR
+357 TNVTGFEELR

-374 SVDNQKVNKTDD
+374 NVDDQKVNKTDD

-407 DGSLMEIGL
+407 DGNLIEIDL

>member
-1 MVKSNQN
+1 
-8 QDERMQSFLVYAMVI
+8 MVI
-23 IVLIAMSFNIA
+23 FVVITMSFNVAAIA
-34 AGAAPAAPFLLQQ
+34 TGPAPFLLQQ
-47 AWAQIP
+47 ARAQIQ
-53 SSSDGTIAGADEGS
+53 SSNDGAIMGADEGS
-67 NNNNNNNNTRSLTFK
+67 NNNNNSLTFK

-96 VSGTPLSFANNSTF
+96 VRGTPLPFVNNLTLA
-110 GIGSGFV
+110 IGSGFV

-147 TAEVVGADMF
+147 TAEVVGADIF

-163 KVVTKEEQ
+163 KVVTKEE
-171 ETTQGVNKGLIP
+171 ETAQGVNKGFIP

-190 ILSIGD
+190 MLAIGD

-217 GLGRLLPIQNTNIT
+217 GLGRLIPIQTTNIT
-231 TIPGA
+231 TTPEA
-236 GAFSIP
+236 RAFSIP

-253 GNSGGPLLNTNGEVV
+253 GNSGGPLLNMNGEVI
-268 GLNTAGLSS
+268 GLNTAVLSS
-277 GPFSSGVGFSIPSDT
+277 GQFFSGIGFSIPSDT

-304 TYLHPWIGVAGTD
+304 TYLHPWVGVAGID
-317 IIPEIALA
+317 ITPEIALA
-325 LDLEEARGFLVTE
+325 LGLEEARGLLVVD
-338 ITPASPA
+338 ITPGSPA
-345 DMSGIRGGDMPI
+345 DKSGIRGGDMPI

-374 SVDNQKVNKTDD
+374 NVDDQRVNKTDD

-407 DGSLMEIGL
+407 DGNLIEIDL

>member
-1 MVKSNQN
+1 
-8 QDERMQSFLVYAMVI
+8 MQSFLVYAMVI

-209 SMTTGVVS
+209 SMTTGVVR
-217 GLGRLLPIQNTNIT
+217 GLGRLLPIQTTNIT
-231 TIPGA
+231 TTPEA
-236 GAFSIP
+236 RAFSIP

-253 GNSGGPLLNTNGEVV
+253 GNSGGPLLNMNGEVV
-268 GLNTAGLSS
+268 GLNTAILSS
-277 GPFSSGVGFSIPSDT
+277 GQFFSGIGFSIPSDT

-304 TYLHPWIGVAGTD
+304 TYLHPWVGVAGTD
-317 IIPEIALA
+317 ITPEIALA
-325 LDLEEARGFLVTE
+325 LGLEEARGFLVTD
-338 ITPASPA
+338 ITPGSPA
-345 DMSGIRGGDMPI
+345 DKSGIRGGDMPI

-374 SVDNQKVNKTDD
+374 NVDDQRVNKTDD

-407 DGSLMEIGL
+407 DGRLIEIDL

>member
-1 MVKSNQN
+1 MVKSNQDHD
-8 QDERMQSFLVYAMVI
+8 QCVRPFLVYAMVI
-23 IVLIAMSFNIA
+23 FVVITMSFNVAAIA
-34 AGAAPAAPFLLQQ
+34 TGPAPFLLQQ
-47 AWAQIP
+47 ARAQIQ
-53 SSSDGTIAGADEGS
+53 SSNDGAIMGADEGS
-67 NNNNNNNNTRSLTFK
+67 NNNNNSLTFK

-96 VSGTPLSFANNSTF
+96 VRGTPLPFVNNLTLA
-110 GIGSGFV
+110 IGSGFV

-147 TAEVVGADMF
+147 AAEVVGADIF

-163 KVVTKEEQ
+163 KVVTKEE
-171 ETTQGVNKGLIP
+171 ETAQGVSKGFIP

-190 ILSIGD
+190 MLAIGD

-217 GLGRLLPIQNTNIT
+217 GLGRLIPIQTTNIT
-231 TIPGA
+231 TTPEA
-236 GAFSIP
+236 RAFSIP

-253 GNSGGPLLNTNGEVV
+253 GNSGGPLLNMNGEVV
-268 GLNTAGLSS
+268 GLNTAVLSS
-277 GPFSSGVGFSIPSDT
+277 GQFFSGIGFSIPSDT

-304 TYLHPWIGVAGTD
+304 TYLHPWVGVAGID
-317 IIPEIALA
+317 ITPEIALA
-325 LDLEEARGFLVTE
+325 LGLEEARGLLVVDV
-338 ITPASPA
+338 TPGSPA
-345 DMSGIRGGDMPI
+345 DKSGIRGGDMPI

-374 SVDNQKVNKTDD
+374 NVDDQRVNKTDD

-407 DGSLMEIGL
+407 DGKLIEIDL

>member
-1 MVKSNQN
+1 
-8 QDERMQSFLVYAMVI
+8 MVI
-23 IVLIAMSFNIA
+23 FVLITMSFNIA
-34 AGAAPAAPFLLQQ
+34 AGPTEGAPFLLQQ
-47 AWAQIP
+47 AWAQIQ
-53 SSSDGTIAGADEGS
+53 SGSDGAIMGADEGS
-67 NNNNNNNNTRSLTFK
+67 NNNNISLTFK

-96 VSGTPLSFANNSTF
+96 VSGTPLPFVNNSAF

-117 FDRQGHIVTNN
+117 FDSQGHIVTNN

-171 ETTQGVNKGLIP
+171 ETTQGVSKGLIP

-209 SMTTGVVS
+209 SMTTGIVS
-217 GLGRLLPIQNTNIT
+217 GLGRLLPIQTTNIT

-277 GPFSSGVGFSIPSDT
+277 GQFSSGIGFSIPSDT

-304 TYLHPWIGVAGTD
+304 TYLHPWIGLAGTD

-325 LDLEEARGFLVTE
+325 LGLEEARGVLVTE
-338 ITPASPA
+338 ITPGSPA
-345 DMSGIRGGDMPI
+345 DKSGIRGGDMPV

-374 SVDNQKVNKTDD
+374 NIDDQKVNKTDD

-407 DGSLMEIGL
+407 DGNLIEIGL

>member
-8 QDERMQSFLVYAMVI
+8 HDHCVRPFLVYAMVI
-23 IVLIAMSFNIA
+23 FVVITMSFNVAAIA
-34 AGAAPAAPFLLQQ
+34 TGPAPFLLQQ
-47 AWAQIP
+47 ARAQIQ
-53 SSSDGTIAGADEGS
+53 SSNDGAIMGADEGS
-67 NNNNNNNNTRSLTFK
+67 NNNNNSLTFK

-96 VSGTPLSFANNSTF
+96 VRGTPLPFVNNLTLA
-110 GIGSGFV
+110 IGSGFV

-147 TAEVVGADMF
+147 TAEVVGADIF

-163 KVVTKEEQ
+163 KVVTKEE
-171 ETTQGVNKGLIP
+171 ETAQGVNKGFIP

-190 ILSIGD
+190 MLAIGD

-217 GLGRLLPIQNTNIT
+217 GLGRLIPIQTTNIT
-231 TIPGA
+231 TTPEA
-236 GAFSIP
+236 RAFSIP

-253 GNSGGPLLNTNGEVV
+253 GNSGGPLLNMNGEVI
-268 GLNTAGLSS
+268 GLNTAVLSS
-277 GPFSSGVGFSIPSDT
+277 GQFFSGIGFSIPSDT

-304 TYLHPWIGVAGTD
+304 TYLHPWVGVAGID
-317 IIPEIALA
+317 ITPEIALA
-325 LDLEEARGFLVTE
+325 LGLEEARGLLVVD
-338 ITPASPA
+338 ITPGSPA
-345 DMSGIRGGDMPI
+345 DKSGIRGGDMPI

-374 SVDNQKVNKTDD
+374 NVDDQRVNKTDD

-407 DGSLMEIGL
+407 DGKLIEIDL

>member
-1 MVKSNQN
+1 
-8 QDERMQSFLVYAMVI
+8 MVI
-23 IVLIAMSFNIA
+23 FVAITMSFNVA
-34 AGAAPAAPFLLQQ
+34 AGATETAPFLLQQ
-47 AWAQIP
+47 AWAQIQ
-53 SSSDGTIAGADEGS
+53 SSNDGAIMGADEGS
-67 NNNNNNNNTRSLTFK
+67 NNNNNSSLTFK

-96 VSGTPLSFANNSTF
+96 VRGTPLAFVNNSAF
-110 GIGSGFV
+110 AIGSGFV

-128 HVIYGGS
+128 HVIFGGP

-163 KVVTKEEQ
+163 KVVTKEE
-171 ETTQGVNKGLIP
+171 ETAQGMSKGFIP
-183 LPLGNSS
+183 LQLGNSS
-190 ILSIGD
+190 MLAIGD

-217 GLGRLLPIQNTNIT
+217 GLGRLIPIQTTNIT
-231 TIPGA
+231 TTPEA
-236 GAFSIP
+236 RAFSIP

-253 GNSGGPLLNTNGEVV
+253 GNSGGPLLNMNGEVV
-268 GLNTAGLSS
+268 GLNTAILSS
-277 GPFSSGVGFSIPSDT
+277 GQFFSGIGFSIPSDT

-304 TYLHPWIGVAGTD
+304 TYLHPWVGVGGID
-317 IIPEIALA
+317 ITPEIALA
-325 LDLEEARGFLVTE
+325 LGLEEARGFLVTD
-338 ITPASPA
+338 ITPGSPA
-345 DMSGIRGGDMPI
+345 DKSGIRGGDMPI

-374 SVDNQKVNKTDD
+374 NVDDQRVNKTDD

-407 DGSLMEIGL
+407 DGNLIEIDL